1 MTIKNVL
8 NAPNFWTAWAM
19 SLRSTKKKKKCI
31 KLI

>member
-19 SLRSTKKKKKCI
+19 SLRSTKKKKNV
-31 KLI
+31 LS